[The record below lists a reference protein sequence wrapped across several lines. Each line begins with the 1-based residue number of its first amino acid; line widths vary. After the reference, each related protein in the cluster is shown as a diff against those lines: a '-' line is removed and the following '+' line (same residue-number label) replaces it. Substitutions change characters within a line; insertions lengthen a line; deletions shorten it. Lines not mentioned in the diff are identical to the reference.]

1 MEGHQ
6 FGVGRLCLS
15 LGVKVAET
23 QVGHRSPT
31 DDQKL
36 DILEICF
43 IRVELLF
50 AITIIRLKLSVSI

>member
-15 LGVKVAET
+15 LGVKAPET

-36 DILEICF
+36 DILETRF
-43 IRVELLF
+43 IKVELLF
-50 AITIIRLKLSVSI
+50 AITIIKVR